1 MFHHGFPCLWFRCEG
16 QALGVYAKEYAPQTR
31 WHSSIISYNN
41 MDYLCKLYMD
51 MVGRHENTLGNV
63 DNSLRPGTA
72 SVISSTP
79 EAIGPECLLRH
90 YIILKS

>member
-1 MFHHGFPCLWFRCEG
+1 
-16 QALGVYAKEYAPQTR
+16 
-31 WHSSIISYNN
+31 
-41 MDYLCKLYMD
+41 